1 MTQQTPHAIDD
12 IVRGRVGWVRDGRI
26 GLRIDGSDYELHLVL
41 AGDPHALPPEG
52 KRVRGVIHG
61 KALKINVAHAGGQFI
76 EPVLG
81 HPRIVN
87 GTVIAVDPAEN
98 RLLAQVVVPMWV
110 DVAEGQSARDFATG
124 QLVNFYF
131 ASGVSFTP
139 VAG

>member
-1 MTQQTPHAIDD
+1 M
-12 IVRGRVGWVRDGRI
+12 
-26 GLRIDGSDYELHLVL
+26 
-41 AGDPHALPPEG
+41 
-52 KRVRGVIHG
+52 IHG

>member
-1 MTQQTPHAIDD
+1 MNQQAGHAVDD
-12 IVRGRVGWVRDGRI
+12 LVRGRVAWVRDGRI

-41 AGDPHALPPEG
+41 HGDAAQIPAEG

-61 KALKINVAHAGGQFI
+61 QALKLNLAHAGGQFI

-87 GTVIAVDPAEN
+87 GVVIATDPAQN

-110 DVAEGQSARDFATG
+110 DVAEGQTARDFSTG

-139 VAG
+139 IAD